1 MSSKRK
7 MTKLRV
13 KRTLETARNIV
24 PILGIGVDS
33 GQRKEVLNRAW
44 SLISTSR
51 EAKPSLIVTPNPEIV
66 SRAQSDPELAKIL
79 NSADLAVPDG
89 IGIVAAA
96 WFLNP
101 NSEMVRIPGRLLAEE
116 LIMLCSKHKKKVFLL
131 GGQPGAAEK
140 AANNIVSNFKYKQS
154 LLSDS
159 KISNLG
165 WATGPRLDLD
175 GKPIDDSQRQ
185 LEKETIR
192 EINNFRPDLLLVGF
206 GAPKQEKWLAR
217 HLGKINVSA
226 AMVVGG
232 MIDYT
237 AGILPLPP
245 RAFSEL
251 GFEWLWRLIT
261 QPTRLGRILIA
272 VVVFP
277 YQMLLWKFKNR

>member
-1 MSSKRK
+1 MGSKGK
-7 MTKLRV
+7 MTKLRR

-24 PILGIGVDS
+24 PILGIGIDS
-33 GQRKEVLNRAW
+33 GLREEVLNRAW
-44 SLISTSR
+44 SLISTER
-51 EAKPSLIVTPNPEIV
+51 EAVPALIVTPNPEIV
-66 SRAQSDPELAKIL
+66 SRAQSDYELAYIL

-96 WFLNP
+96 WVLHP
-101 NSEMVRIPGRLLAEE
+101 NSKMVRIPGRLFAEE
-116 LIMLCSKHKKKVFLL
+116 LVKLCSKHNKKVFLL
-131 GGQPGAAEK
+131 GGAPGAAELAVK
-140 AANNIVSNFKYKQS
+140 NLKNRIKNQELRITAAE
-154 LLSDS
+154 
-159 KISNLG
+159 
-165 WATGPRLDLD
+165 GPQLNLD
-175 GKPIDDSQRQ
+175 GKPVDEVQEQIEEEVIKR
-185 LEKETIR
+185 
-192 EINNFRPDLLLVGF
+192 INSFKPDLLLVGF

-217 HLGKINVSA
+217 RLEKINVSA

-261 QPTRLGRILIA
+261 QPSRLGRILTA

-277 YQMLLWKFKNR
+277 CQVLFWKFNNR